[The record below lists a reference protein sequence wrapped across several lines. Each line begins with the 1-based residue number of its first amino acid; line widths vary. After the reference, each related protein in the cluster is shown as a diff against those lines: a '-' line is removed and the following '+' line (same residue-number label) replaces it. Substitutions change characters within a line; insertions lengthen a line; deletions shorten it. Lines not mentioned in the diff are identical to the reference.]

1 MTLLTTVLAFVVTI
15 GILITFHEAGHYWVA
30 KLCGVKILRFSIGFG
45 KPLFTYKRKND
56 PDQTE
61 WAISALPLGGYV
73 KMLDERDESCL
84 PIKPEDAQRT
94 FGSKKAWQRFLIV
107 AAGPVA
113 NLLLA
118 VLFYALVFMI
128 GSQQPTAT
136 IAEPVSG
143 SPAAE
148 AGLHSG
154 DKILKVDGSEVK
166 TFSDLRMELL
176 NKYGDKAELIVLTP
190 NGTETEKVIDLTN
203 ASLNPK
209 TKDADPFEETG
220 LNIKIS
226 RPFITSF
233 VENSAAQR
241 AGVKLNER
249 IYKIGSVEVKTP
261 KDFVAEVRKHPGM
274 PVTFLL
280 GDDYDPKRE
289 VSVTPDSVVEDN
301 GEAVGRIGAAI
312 GVDYDKIKVAY
323 GPIDSLVQ
331 GAKKTWETADMS
343 IRMIGKMFTGEVSI
357 KNISGPVTIA
367 DYAGQTSRLGL
378 IPFLSFLAL
387 VSISLG
393 ILNLLPIPMLDGGH
407 LLYYSVEMVTG
418 RPVSESVQAAAQ
430 KFGIA
435 ALLGLTVLALFNDLS
450 RLLP

>member
-1 MTLLTTVLAFVVTI
+1 MTLLTTVLAFAVTI

-45 KPLFTYKRKND
+45 KPLCTFKRKND

-61 WAISALPLGGYV
+61 WSISALPLGGYV
-73 KMLDERDESCL
+73 KMLDERDPSCL
-84 PIKPEDAQRT
+84 PIKPEEKNRT

-113 NLLLA
+113 NLILA
-118 VLFYALVFMI
+118 VLIYAIVFMI
-128 GSQQPTAT
+128 GSQQPTPV
-136 IAEPVSG
+136 IAEPAPG
-143 SPAAE
+143 TPAAE

-154 DKILKVDGSEVK
+154 DKILKVDGTDVK

-176 NKYGDKAELIVLTP
+176 NKYGDKADLSVLTP
-190 NGTETEKVIDLTN
+190 NGVETEKVIDLTQ

-209 TKDADPFEETG
+209 TKDADPFEDTG
-220 LNIKIS
+220 LNLRIS
-226 RPFITSF
+226 RPFISSF
-233 VENSAAQR
+233 IENSAAQR
-241 AGVKLNER
+241 DGVHLNER
-249 IYKIGSVEVKTP
+249 VYKVGDAEVKTP
-261 KDFVAEVRKHPGM
+261 KDFVQEVRKYPGR

-280 GDDYDPKRE
+280 GDDDGPRRE
-289 VSVTPDSVVEDN
+289 ISVTPDSSVEDN
-301 GEAVGRIGAAI
+301 GEVVGKIGAAI
-312 GVDYDKIKVAY
+312 GVDYDKTKVAY
-323 GPIDSLVQ
+323 GPIDSLVE

-367 DYAGQTSRLGL
+367 DYAGQTSRMGL
-378 IPFLSFLAL
+378 LPFLSFLAL

-418 RPVSESVQAAAQ
+418 KPVSESVQAAAQ